1 MDMDFIQIG
10 LNTATL
16 ENKRRA
22 YRSMLDASL
31 VDHRVGAFVE
41 YTYLLQRFYITFWT
55 SFTNPLLKKN
65 DIPKH
70 KFALAYFCTMKRK
83 EVHLSFIGRLSYLV
97 IYLVYNT

>member
-22 YRSMLDASL
+22 YRRMLDASL

-41 YTYLLQRFYITFWT
+41 YTYYKDFISPAGLLSRIHF
-55 SFTNPLLKKN
+55 
-65 DIPKH
+65 
-70 KFALAYFCTMKRK
+70 
-83 EVHLSFIGRLSYLV
+83 
-97 IYLVYNT
+97 